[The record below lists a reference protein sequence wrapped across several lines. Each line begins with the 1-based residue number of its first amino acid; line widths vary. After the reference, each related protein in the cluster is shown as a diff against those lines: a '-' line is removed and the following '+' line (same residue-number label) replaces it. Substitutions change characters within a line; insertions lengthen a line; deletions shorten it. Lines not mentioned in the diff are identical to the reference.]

1 MIMYIRRWIF
11 LGVIILAAGY
21 FFYEARGVL
30 FNPKLEIFEPKDG
43 AVLMSAK
50 IHIAGKTDSNL
61 VVWVFGKIFQS
72 DEKGIFEG
80 DIALTPGYNQIG
92 ISVKGRFGGETRKV
106 LRVLVK

>member
-1 MIMYIRRWIF
+1 MHIRRLIF
-11 LGVIILAAGY
+11 FGFILAVTGY

-43 AVLMSAK
+43 AVLMSAETY
-50 IHIAGKTDSNL
+50 IAGKTGPNMA
-61 VVWVFGKIFQS
+61 VWVAGKIFQS

-80 DIALTPGYNQIG
+80 DIVLAPGYNLIG
-92 ISVKGRFGGETRKV
+92 VLVKDRFGGETRKV

>member
-1 MIMYIRRWIF
+1 M
-11 LGVIILAAGY
+11 
-21 FFYEARGVL
+21 L

-43 AVLMSAK
+43 AILMSAK

-61 VVWVFGKIFQS
+61 AVWVAGKTFQS

-80 DIALTPGYNQIG
+80 DVALVPGYNQIG
-92 ISVKGRFGGETRKV
+92 IWVKDRFGGETRKV